1 MADIPDTPKRAPA
14 FKVVIC
20 GPSGVGKTCLVHR
33 YVTGKFWKGS
43 KGTIGIDFFLKHM
56 VLDQEITGIEDF
68 NNQKIILQLWD
79 FAGEDR
85 FRKILP
91 VYARGSHGVLLC
103 FDLSKQETLSEL
115 GDWYSLIRRY
125 LSPQVP
131 IILMGLK
138 DDLIAVVSASDIRQF
153 LTNYK
158 LSDYRSASSLRG
170 NGVEEAYT
178 CITRAILADYWE
190 FRNQ

>member
-1 MADIPDTPKRAPA
+1 MADTPSIPERKPT

-20 GPSGVGKTCLVHR
+20 GPAAVGKTCLVHR
-33 YVTGKFWKGS
+33 YLTGEFWKGS
-43 KGTIGIDFFLKHM
+43 KSTIGIDFFLKHM
-56 VLDQEITGIEDF
+56 VIEQEIAGIEDI
-68 NNQKIILQLWD
+68 NGQKIILQLWD

-91 VYARGSHGVLLC
+91 IYARGSHGVLLC
-103 FDLSKQETLSEL
+103 FDLSEKETLSEL
-115 GDWYSLIRRY
+115 GDWYSIIRRY
-125 LSPQVP
+125 LSPQTP

-138 DDLIAVVSASDIRQF
+138 EDLAASVSAMDIRQF

-158 LSDYRSASSLRG
+158 LVNYRSASSLTG

-178 CITRAILADYWE
+178 FLTRAILASYQQ
-190 FRNQ
+190 FKNQ

>member
-1 MADIPDTPKRAPA
+1 MADSPDISERSPA

-33 YVTGKFWKGS
+33 YVTGRFWKGS
-43 KGTIGIDFFLKHM
+43 KSTIGIDFFLKHM
-56 VLDQEITGIEDF
+56 VIDKETTGIEDF
-68 NNQKIILQLWD
+68 NSQKIILQLWD

-103 FDLSKQETLSEL
+103 FDLSVQKTLSEL
-115 GDWYSLIRRY
+115 GDWYSIIKRY

-138 DDLIAVVSASDIRQF
+138 NDLTAEVSVIDIRQF
-153 LTNYK
+153 QTDYG
-158 LSDYRSASSLRG
+158 LSDYRSASSLIG
-170 NGVEEAYT
+170 DGVEEAYT
-178 CITRAILADYWE
+178 SLTRAILAAYWE
-190 FRNQ
+190 FKNQ